1 MPLSRSIT
9 FSLDLDGYP
18 SPCGAGNNRVG
29 PGGLLDLLEEQ
40 LGLPSPS
47 SSSLDRVLAM
57 EVALKTF
64 SDRFFSET
72 FATDPLA
79 TARLLLRLRD
89 ELVMGGW
96 NETCESSENSR
107 LATLTEVESVF
118 LDKQGSALGVADRIR
133 RLIVTLNDVQP
144 DLAID
149 CLESRD
155 DLPLLWIKL
164 MDGLKARFIDD
175 SGEKPLADPNSDLG
189 RFQQWLF
196 EGRKKPVKWNNDGTI
211 SLSTAYSRVRLEQ
224 ECAAWI
230 GGINGEDST
239 VLISNR
245 IELGGIRL
253 WLSGLDQPC
262 PNDRA
267 ELIDNPLFQLPG
279 MVLALQWLPFDPQAW
294 IEFLTHPVCPIHAGL
309 RWVLAN
315 ALGKQP
321 SRSGANCEWAK
332 AIKNWQDK
340 TPIKEREE
348 TEFWL
353 GLKPV
358 EKDPTGTQFADLLR
372 RLIKWRGGE
381 GDLDIRF
388 REAVDKLTNGFD
400 REDKLTRLRSQQ
412 IIREW
417 QKTLGNQDMASAEL
431 DSVTCMSSLAQMT
444 ESPDHLGMWLPESFT
459 VGVPVWSFNEVKCL
473 KQQGFKIQD
482 RWAAAK
488 RQDRWLQRKVLGIQK
503 SLSVF
508 RLPQRDGQ
516 PQRTPT
522 IQLLLQTCFKGFEIQ
537 STLPEPK
544 AFNETKVVKAL
555 QGRLKSITIKKPL
568 LLGSREKES
577 FTSLAKFIQ
586 RPDEYVFNYLARWRP
601 GTLKTARAVDN
612 PIARG
617 NLLHGASGE
626 VLEDS
631 SREGEGSRGAA
642 LFCHAVNHLANSGHW
657 QTVGSDGAGKWVED
671 NWDALLE
678 AHASHYLLPENS
690 AARLELRHMTAKAVG
705 YLVHL
710 FNEAGVVK
718 VENETQ
724 KEGVAFFGQL
734 GGRLD
739 LCLTNKKGE
748 MAVVDLKLGGYQ
760 KRESEIRNSNHLQ
773 LALYGHLIGE
783 KTESACSYYILGRA
797 QMISA
802 SDNFFGQ
809 TAVARSSNDATE
821 WKGCWDRFEQ
831 LWKWRQ
837 EQLARGEIFM
847 PVWDK
852 KAETGSP
859 ISLLSPKSDWPLF
872 SDLKYPGEYRA
883 LIGWEVS
890 E

>member
-18 SPCGAGNNRVG
+18 APCGVGDNRVG

-40 LGLPSPS
+40 LGLTSPG

-72 FATDPLA
+72 FETDPLA

-96 NETCESSENSR
+96 TETSQPPENPR
-107 LATLTEVESVF
+107 LATMAEVERIF
-118 LDKQGSALGVADRIR
+118 LDKQGRSLGIADRIR

-144 DLAID
+144 DLAVD

-164 MDGLKARFIDD
+164 MDGLKAHFIDG
-175 SGEKPLADPNSDLG
+175 SGEKPLADSNSDLG

-196 EGRKKPVKWNNDGTI
+196 GGRKTPVKWNNDGTI

-224 ECAAWI
+224 ECAAWM
-230 GGINGEDST
+230 GGKNGEDST

-315 ALGKQP
+315 ALGRQP

-332 AIKNWQDK
+332 AIQKWQDK
-340 TPIKEREE
+340 TPKKEREE

-353 GLKPV
+353 GLEPI
-358 EKDPTGTQFADLLR
+358 EKDPAGTQFGDLLR
-372 RLIKWRGGE
+372 RLIKWRGGD

-388 REAVDKLTNGFD
+388 REAVANLANGFD
-400 REDKLTRLRSQQ
+400 REDQVTRLRSQQ

-431 DSVTCMSSLAQMT
+431 GSVICMSSLAQVT
-444 ESPDHLGMWLPESFT
+444 ESPVHLGLWLPESFT
-459 VGVPVWSFNEVKCL
+459 VGVPVWNAAEAQCL
-473 KQQGFKIQD
+473 KEQGVKIQD
-482 RWAAAK
+482 RWAAAT
-488 RQDRWLQRKVLGIQK
+488 RQDRWLHRKVLGIQK

-516 PQRTPT
+516 PQRVPT
-522 IQLLLQTCFKGFEIQ
+522 IQLLLQTCFNGFEPQ
-537 STLPEPK
+537 PLQPELK
-544 AFNETKVVKAL
+544 AFNVAKKVQAL
-555 QGRLKSITIKKPL
+555 PCKVKSITLRNPSL
-568 LLGSREKES
+568 FGSREKES
-577 FTSLAKFIQ
+577 FTSLAKFVH
-586 RPDEYVFNYLARWRP
+586 RPDEYVFNYLAGWRA
-601 GTLKTARAVDN
+601 GALKTVRAVDN

-626 VLEDS
+626 VLEDPN
-631 SREGEGSRGAA
+631 REGEGSRGAA
-642 LFCHAVNHLANSGHW
+642 LFCHAVNQLASAGDW
-657 QTVGSDGAGKWVED
+657 QKLGSDGAGKWVEE

-678 AHASHYLLPENS
+678 AHAAHYLLPENS
-690 AARLELRHMTAKAVG
+690 AARLELRHMTAKAVEN
-705 YLVHL
+705 LVDL
-710 FNEAGVVK
+710 FKKAGVVK
-718 VENETQ
+718 VENETK
-724 KEGVAFFGQL
+724 KEGAAFFGQL

-739 LCLTNKKGE
+739 LCLTNEKGD

-773 LALYGHLIGE
+773 LALYGHLIGGKPE
-783 KTESACSYYILGRA
+783 AACSYYILGRP

-802 SDNFFGQ
+802 SDNYFAQ
-809 TAVARSSNDATE
+809 TAVARSSDDATE
-821 WKGCWDRFEQ
+821 WKGCWDRFER
-831 LWKWRQ
+831 LWRWRR
-837 EQLARGEIFM
+837 EQLNKGEIIM
-847 PVWDK
+847 PVWDR

-859 ISLLSPKSDWPLF
+859 ISDWPLF
-872 SDLKYPGEYRA
+872 LDLKYPGDYRA